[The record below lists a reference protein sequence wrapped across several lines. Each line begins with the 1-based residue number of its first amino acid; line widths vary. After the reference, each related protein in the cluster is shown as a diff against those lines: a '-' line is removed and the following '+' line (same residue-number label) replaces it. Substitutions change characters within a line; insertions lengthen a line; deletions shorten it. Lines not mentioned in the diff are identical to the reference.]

1 MSSSNTFKPVAISV
15 IYIKSE
21 SLMTSGAAQSKFSRK
36 ASWSPLLLAGLASR
50 SAKYKNNKK
59 YQVQARRLSWTA
71 KSDKRMFSKSE
82 IFNLK
87 CPSTKQFFEFSW
99 KWVQNWD
106 FAESFFRC
114 FLNSWLPV
122 MTNIR
127 FVDENH
133 STDDVFCEANFHVQ
147 RKLKLFGKIIE

>member
-36 ASWSPLLLAGLASR
+36 ASWSPLRLAGLASR
-50 SAKYKNNKK
+50 SAKDKNNKK

>member
-1 MSSSNTFKPVAISV
+1 MIWSNTFKPVAISV
-15 IYIKSE
+15 MYIKSE

-36 ASWSPLLLAGLASR
+36 ASWSPLLLAGLAAR

-82 IFNLK
+82 IFSLK

-99 KWVQNWD
+99 KWVQNC
-106 FAESFFRC
+106 ELVKSFFDIFELLAFRDDQYSICWWKPFHWRC
-114 FLNSWLPV
+114 LLWSKFSCPEKAENIQSNLNS
-122 MTNIR
+122 
-127 FVDENH
+127 
-133 STDDVFCEANFHVQ
+133 
-147 RKLKLFGKIIE
+147 